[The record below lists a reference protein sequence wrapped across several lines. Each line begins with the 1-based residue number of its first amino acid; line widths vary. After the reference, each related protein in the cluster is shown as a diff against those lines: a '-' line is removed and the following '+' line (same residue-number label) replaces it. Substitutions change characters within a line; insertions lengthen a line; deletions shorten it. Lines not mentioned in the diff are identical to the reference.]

1 MADATSGRG
10 AVPPSASHTTSTK
23 TAPSTPAS
31 VGATNVGAP
40 PVLEFHPRTRAET
53 PPVVQSSPGAGTYST
68 VPPAPPK
75 ATPVIPLD
83 DEPAKSS
90 IDYSRLR
97 ISDNKS
103 FSEAYIEAVDLNDQ
117 ASRLKDEEQ
126 VALRSLQMI
135 HNVSSPTFA
144 PYTFSDILPLQ

>member
-23 TAPSTPAS
+23 MAPSTPAS
-31 VGATNVGAP
+31 AGATNVGAP
-40 PVLEFHPRTRAET
+40 PVPEFHPRTRAET
-53 PPVVQSSPGAGTYST
+53 PPVVQSSSGAGTHPT
-68 VPPAPPK
+68 MPQAPPK
-75 ATPVIPLD
+75 AAPVIPLD

-103 FSEAYIEAVDLNDQ
+103 FSEAYIEAVELNDQ

-135 HNVSSPTFA
+135 HNLSSPTCALFTCSA
-144 PYTFSDILPLQ
+144 ILLLQ